1 MRPFFTINQTVITAG
16 FPPNLLLFR
25 LRPLHAYILWLGKEI
40 FRFSLSSTL
49 HNAMISMDFYISGFQ
64 CSNSFRKHVWPYSSW
79 FPPWCHG
86 SVWTLRRT
94 GNPAVHRPQRQ
105 KLTVTSL
112 QRRLHDRRWWCPNLQ
127 RRFPYT
133 LGCTDHKNGS
143 MKFKCPKISY
153 IYGCPVCACK
163 NRCSN
168 TYYGRMVHLVK
179 SQTHNT

>member
-1 MRPFFTINQTVITAG
+1 MLTSSDLEKRSSVFPFPRPYITLW
-16 FPPNLLLFR
+16 FP
-25 LRPLHAYILWLGKEI
+25 W
-40 FRFSLSSTL
+40 
-49 HNAMISMDFYISGFQ
+49 ISIYLVFNVAIPFGSICG
-64 CSNSFRKHVWPYSSW
+64 HTPPG

-127 RRFPYT
+127 RRLPYT